1 MHALAAAVCAVAS
14 RQPFARAGCS
24 AAALAFASASNS
36 ALVWRILARRAC
48 LSAQSG
54 ISSAAAPEP
63 NAQRNF
69 TDPESRILKTKDTGI
84 RTLAICDEAGDF
96 ALPVRSELWQ
106 SNRARKIEKSRCSI
120 HQIGSCHG
128 GRAPRM
134 ALAVAK
140 GAESV
145 PDVTVRLHRIAELE
159 EARKALSAQ
168 EAYVRAQ
175 QAQADIPVVTHDDL
189 RWADGIAWGTPTRF
203 GNMSAQMKQFVDTTG
218 GLWLKG
224 ELEDKATGIFTST
237 GTIHGGQETTIL
249 TALVPLIH
257 LGMVFVGTPYGQNP
271 QILVTDGIGGS
282 PYGPGTLAGTDG
294 SRQPVEA
301 ELTTARNLGSR
312 LARVAGRLKDLRTS
326 RQN

>member
-1 MHALAAAVCAVAS
+1 MTT
-14 RQPFARAGCS
+14 
-24 AAALAFASASNS
+24 NI
-36 ALVWRILARRAC
+36 LVTFY
-48 LSAQSG
+48 STYG
-54 ISSAAAPEP
+54 H
-63 NAQRNF
+63 
-69 TDPESRILKTKDTGI
+69 
-84 RTLAICDEAGDF
+84 
-96 ALPVRSELWQ
+96 V
-106 SNRARKIEKSRCSI
+106 
-120 HQIGSCHG
+120 H
-128 GRAPRM
+128 RM
-134 ALAVAK
+134 ALAVAE

-145 PDVTVRLHRIAELE
+145 SDTTVRLRRIAELE

-168 EAYVRAQ
+168 DAYVRAQ

-189 RWADGIAWGTPTRF
+189 RWAY
-203 GNMSAQMKQFVDTTG
+203 GNMSAQMKQFIDTTG

-257 LGMVFVGTPYGQNP
+257 LGMVFVGTPYGANP

-312 LARVAGRLKDLRTS
+312 LARVAGRLKDLRVP
-326 RQN
+326 Q